1 MNLGNLDYHGIYA
14 VFGPWILTFVLALVR
29 VGSLFLIAPLFSM
42 RAVPSVIKLGVV
54 GTLTMMVMST
64 LQPRLELMQFG
75 ALEIASAVLSEAL
88 VGGIM
93 GFAVMI
99 LFGALSFTGQ
109 LIGIQMGFA
118 IANVVDPST
127 QQQSGI
133 LSQLLNLFGLSLFLA
148 VDGHLILLK
157 ALFQSF
163 QTVPLGGANP
173 QQMILLDALIKQG
186 GDIFSLGLKIG
197 LPVVCVVLLVNVG
210 LATLARTVPQINIF
224 VIGFL
229 ITISIGLLLLGLAI
243 PTTGDVF
250 TTLIEDTLRNGVALI
265 QFF

>member
-1 MNLGNLDYHGIYA
+1 MNI
-14 VFGPWILTFVLALVR
+14 
-29 VGSLFLIAPLFSM
+29 
-42 RAVPSVIKLGVV
+42 
-54 GTLTMMVMST
+54 
-64 LQPRLELMQFG
+64 
-75 ALEIASAVLSEAL
+75 
-88 VGGIM
+88 
-93 GFAVMI
+93 
-99 LFGALSFTGQ
+99 
-109 LIGIQMGFA
+109 
-118 IANVVDPST
+118 
-127 QQQSGI
+127 
-133 LSQLLNLFGLSLFLA
+133 FGLSLFLA

-163 QTVPLGGANP
+163 ETVPLGGADP
-173 QQMILLDALIKQG
+173 QQMLLLNALIKQG

-250 TTLIEDTLRNGVALI
+250 TKMIEDTLRNGVALI